1 MSGGKDI
8 RSNCFFLF
16 FFYRKQQQHQPS
28 NIILIRGARTENGQ
42 IILQNG
48 HDLLSLLNSGAVSIS
63 SGDDDNKITC
73 NTSSS
78 PSILLHR
85 TKTSFVNTV
94 APTQKHTSNETNKFV
109 IQSALKNANIN
120 SNQIIDANSL
130 SSTLTGNGIKGKTL
144 LHSSQALKNASTS
157 IASTATVLTSV
168 AAATTVTAGG
178 GGGGGGNA
186 TTANT
191 IPEGSII
198 LQQRLNKNGTNDRPI
213 LLQTLKR
220 IDKSPS
226 ILLFRNSQAT
236 GTTTCTLT
244 TASPNIVK
252 TTSVGNHI
260 TVLSGNKDDDK
271 TDSRLKTKTISSNV
285 PLGAGKYQPNIHK
298 YIQITFYTLCVHH
311 THNAPL
317 RSAQAI
323 APFEL
328 DKMRWMSSS
337 EWRSSFHRIHC
348 KVVHCRKMKENPDNY
363 GNIV

>member
-1 MSGGKDI
+1 MCDRGDPYK
-8 RSNCFFLF
+8 LY
-16 FFYRKQQQHQPS
+16 FYFYFSYLKQQQHQPS

-63 SGDDDNKITC
+63 SGGDDDNKITC

-94 APTQKHTSNETNKFV
+94 APTQKHTSNEKNKFV

-130 SSTLTGNGIKGKTL
+130 SSTLSGNGIKGNTL

-178 GGGGGGNA
+178 GGGIA
-186 TTANT
+186 STANT

-285 PLGAGKYQPNIHK
+285 PLGAGKYQPNIQK
-298 YIQITFYTLCVHH
+298 YTNHILH
-311 THNAPL
+311 T
-317 RSAQAI
+317 RT
-323 APFEL
+323 
-328 DKMRWMSSS
+328 
-337 EWRSSFHRIHC
+337 
-348 KVVHCRKMKENPDNY
+348 
-363 GNIV
+363 